1 VTECWRRCATRQS
14 DEVLLRT
21 TVLLVEDNQV
31 QRLANERILHKAG
44 YEVLYARD
52 GEEALSPTREK
63 IPDLVLLD
71 MLLPK
76 LGGRQVILAM
86 KKDPRTAQIPV
97 LVYSGLPQANE
108 FKLREEGAVGYFA
121 KSRLVDKPGG
131 ERELLDLIER
141 LLQESRTR
149 KEAQNPRGARAIG

>member
-1 VTECWRRCATRQS
+1 VLASLRNRQS

-31 QRLANERILHKAG
+31 QRLANERILHKVG

-52 GEEALSPTREK
+52 GEAALSLTREK

-76 LGGRQVILAM
+76 LGGREVILAM

-108 FKLREEGAVGYFA
+108 VKLREEGAAGYFA
-121 KSRLVDKPGG
+121 KTRLVDEPGG

-141 LLQESRTR
+141 LLQDSRTT
-149 KEAQNPRGARAIG
+149 KEAKNPRGAQATG